1 MTTIVIDDLNEEDF
15 RRSIENRLREG
26 RASAALDKLR
36 SLIAPYAG
44 SGGILPE
51 RFLTVEAADLVLSG
65 WGGLS
70 EAVQRHDQPG
80 RPVTAL
86 SITFGWPGDETPKPD
101 AEGKLRPHLET
112 SYFSD
117 NAYPFSQS
125 GREDL
130 LEGYSFYGCTWNGDC
145 EAIDTTLSL
154 EGIDELHGALASLEA
169 RLLASE
175 EPDEESICAGS
186 LGACLLS
193 TLLVQ
198 AVTERISRDGLPR
211 PLCVMAGSNSVY
223 PYFDAPVVGM
233 PEDARKAADE
243 EPETVDLYNGA
254 PAPRY
259 SSLLMTGIPRAKK
272 RAVLVLDESADE
284 LANRISRLRSLNHA
298 DAENAE
304 SEREDM
310 AAVPAPEMP
319 DLMAAT
325 AGSGSLLAQKP
336 ARQARDLHDM
346 LGLSTLDRSAD
357 NAPPSEPVDW
367 KESVDWTEAPAS
379 SELDSWHKTP
389 AQPEPD
395 DWPELPVAPGSID
408 WPEAPASSEPVGWH
422 ETPAQPEPDDWP
434 ELPVAPGSI
443 DWHEPPT
450 PAEPV
455 EWPEPPAPA
464 ESADWHEEAEWP
476 ERPATSESVE
486 WPEPVHWPDTP
497 AAAKPALP
505 PLHGKQPV
513 EPGFTLLEADPL
525 QRWQDLLM
533 AEPPPIVGAPWLSA
547 NWQAGHSLE
556 EARSAATP
564 VDSIPAEP
572 AAEPTPVGLRAR
584 LRGRFKTFLAR
595 LGR

>member
-44 SGGILPE
+44 PGGILPE
-51 RFLTVEAADLVLSG
+51 RFLTVEATDLVLSG
-65 WGGLS
+65 WDRLGD
-70 EAVQRHDQPG
+70 AVQRHDQPG

-101 AEGKLRPHLET
+101 ADGKLRPHLET

-154 EGIDELHGALASLEA
+154 ESIDDLHGALASLEA

-223 PYFDAPVVGM
+223 PYFDAPVAGM
-233 PEDARKAADE
+233 PEDTRKAADE
-243 EPETVDLYNGA
+243 EPDTVDLYNGA

-284 LANRISRLRSLNHA
+284 LANRISRLRNLNHA

-367 KESVDWTEAPAS
+367 KESVDW
-379 SELDSWHKTP
+379 
-389 AQPEPD
+389 
-395 DWPELPVAPGSID
+395 PELPVAPGSID
-408 WPEAPASSEPVGWH
+408 WPEQSDPV
-422 ETPAQPEPDDWP
+422 
-434 ELPVAPGSI
+434 ELT

-464 ESADWHEEAEWP
+464 EPADWHEEAEWP

-486 WPEPVHWPDTP
+486 WPEPVHWPDAP
-497 AAAKPALP
+497 APAKPALP

-564 VDSIPAEP
+564 VDSMPSEP

-584 LRGRFKTFLAR
+584 LRGRFKAFLAR
-595 LGR
+595 FGR